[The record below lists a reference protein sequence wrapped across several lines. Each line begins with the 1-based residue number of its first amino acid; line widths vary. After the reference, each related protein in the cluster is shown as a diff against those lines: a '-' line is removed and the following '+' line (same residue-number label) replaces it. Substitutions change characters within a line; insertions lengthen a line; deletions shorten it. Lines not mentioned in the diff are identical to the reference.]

1 MFRAN
6 YVFTVNFKQIS
17 HVEVSIVDFQQI
29 NTAGIRQLK
38 TWRTKNIDKTLLT
51 WFTMNFFQYM
61 NLDAEN
67 RPKYWK
73 KLHLMGFFQNLSV
86 EIDLKPKI
94 FIKTPTRV
102 AMLWTFLFSTSS

>member
-1 MFRAN
+1 
-6 YVFTVNFKQIS
+6 
-17 HVEVSIVDFQQI
+17 
-29 NTAGIRQLK
+29 
-38 TWRTKNIDKTLLT
+38 
-51 WFTMNFFQYM
+51 MNFFQYM

-86 EIDLKPKI
+86 EIDLKPKF

-102 AMLWTFLFSTSS
+102 AML